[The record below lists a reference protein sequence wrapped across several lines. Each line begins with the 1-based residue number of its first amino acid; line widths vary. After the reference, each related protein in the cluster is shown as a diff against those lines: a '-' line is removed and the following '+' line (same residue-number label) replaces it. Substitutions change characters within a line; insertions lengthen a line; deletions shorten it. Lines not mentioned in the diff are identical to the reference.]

1 MYNTCMTMHII
12 LLFFIEV
19 PVPSHESEWSCISVL
34 GVSIIMIL
42 MVFLLDFANV
52 LRLVF
57 FIIFHLYKT
66 HR

>member
-1 MYNTCMTMHII
+1 MTMHTMKRV

-34 GVSIIMIL
+34 EVSIIMIL
-42 MVFLLDFANV
+42 MIFLLDFATV

-57 FIIFHLYKT
+57 FLFFTFIEPIDK
-66 HR
+66 